1 MAIQRHTL
9 LSAAYDNLR
18 AAVLDGSLVP
28 GSRVTVRPLAE
39 QLGLSPTPIKAALAA
54 LEREGFLVAVPHRGY
69 FVPQVGAD
77 DLLELYELREAVDGI
92 AARRAASARNHAQ
105 IADQLQKLLT
115 KQEKAIAAGNLQSY
129 GELDLSFHRLIWE
142 GSGSRRL
149 LPVAENLIA
158 QVRLGNR
165 LSAQAPGR
173 LPNAIDEHEAIL
185 RAVRDGDSRAAEQ
198 HIRRHVREAGQALR
212 RYLRVRGGLE
222 HSDERA
228 GEGST
233 APTRRVD

>member
-1 MAIQRHTL
+1 MTVPRHTL
-9 LSAAYDNLR
+9 LNAAYDHLR
-18 AAVLDGSLVP
+18 AAVLDGSLIP
-28 GSRVTVRPLAE
+28 GSRVTVRPLTE

-69 FVPQVGAD
+69 FVPEASTD

-92 AARRAASARNHAQ
+92 AARRTAAAPDH
-105 IADQLQKLLT
+105 DQVATQLHQLLA
-115 KQEKAIAAGNLQSY
+115 KQRAAIEANNLHNY
-129 GELDLSFHRLIWE
+129 GELDLAFHRLIWE

-149 LPVAENLIA
+149 IPVAENLVA

-173 LPNAIDEHEAIL
+173 LPVAIDEHQAILEAI
-185 RAVRDGDSRAAEQ
+185 RKGDPHAAEQ

-212 RYLRVRGGLE
+212 RYLGVQAAAE
-222 HSDERA
+222 Q
-228 GEGST
+228 
-233 APTRRVD
+233 P